1 MHAGRSDAAE
11 EAAMKVHDFAYQVAV
26 RTMELLEQSHHYKIS
41 DAHRK
46 EVTAA
51 ILKEVGAI
59 ISKASEP
66 QKKK

>member
-1 MHAGRSDAAE
+1 MRAGRGDAAK
-11 EAAMKVHDFAYQVAV
+11 EAIMKVHDFAYQVAV
-26 RTMELLEQSHHYKIS
+26 HTMELLEHAHHYKIS

-51 ILKEVGAI
+51 ILKDVDAI
-59 ISKASEP
+59 IKKASEP